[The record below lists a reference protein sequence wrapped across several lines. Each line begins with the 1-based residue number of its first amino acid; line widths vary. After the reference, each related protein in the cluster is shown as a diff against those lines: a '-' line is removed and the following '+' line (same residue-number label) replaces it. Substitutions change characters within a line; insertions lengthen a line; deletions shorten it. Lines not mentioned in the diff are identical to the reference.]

1 LVNRKR
7 FHVGVAVAIVAA
19 ILGSGLVAATGAG
32 ATSPTRQP
40 REVIPYE
47 FSVDC
52 GPYGFPFAN
61 EVSGQE
67 TRRTITFAD
76 SDGNPV
82 RQVLHD
88 SFKETDTNSL
98 TGKAVRGT
106 GRLTETLD
114 LLTGTRTVV
123 GKPFVMTEPGSGAV
137 IHDAGRVVFDA
148 PFHISFEAGRHDVL
162 SGDVDQLACSALAD
176 P

>member
-1 LVNRKR
+1 MNRKR
-7 FHVGVAVAIVAA
+7 FRVGVAVAIVAA

-32 ATSPTRQP
+32 ATSPIRQP
-40 REVIPYE
+40 REVIQYE

-52 GPYGFPFAN
+52 GPFGFPFMN

-67 TRRTITFAD
+67 IRRTITFVDA
-76 SDGNPV
+76 DGNPV
-82 RQVLHD
+82 RQVVHD
-88 SFKETDTNSL
+88 AFKETDTNSL
-98 TGKAVRGT
+98 TGKAVRAS
-106 GRLTETLD
+106 GRLTETID
-114 LLTGTRTVV
+114 FLTGTRTVV
-123 GKPFVMTEPGSGAV
+123 GKPVLMTEPGSGAV

-162 SGDVDQLACSALAD
+162 NDDVDQLACSALAD